1 MATYKNNG
9 CPKGYIMRKGY
20 TRRFRPS
27 VKATG
32 FTVRRKGKVFT
43 VRPTANT
50 ITVPAA
56 CIKDRGLPGKGPKE
70 GEGIGKLRKG
80 ELIKYG
86 YQYRLSDS
94 LRQAALTVLA
104 PPVVPPLRQVV
115 LQALAPRAVRVPRLL
130 LATPVAGR
138 RPVPPRSV
146 KVEAIRTRKVPRK
159 VVRRQR
165 QARDVLPHSQ

>member
-1 MATYKNNG
+1 MNTRKNG

-27 VKATG
+27 VKTTG
-32 FTVRRKGKVFT
+32 FTVRRKGTVYT
-43 VRPTANT
+43 VRPKANT

-56 CIKDRGLPGKGPKE
+56 CIKNRGLPGKGPRE

-94 LRQAALTVLA
+94 LRQSALKRAIKRYGSLSVYRKLDAVAKLSLRTA
-104 PPVVPPLRQVV
+104 PDASKIFTRD
-115 LQALAPRAVRVPRLL
+115 RDW
-130 LATPVAGR
+130 VAENFEL
-138 RPVPPRSV
+138 
-146 KVEAIRTRKVPRK
+146 KEKTN
-159 VVRRQR
+159 
-165 QARDVLPHSQ
+165 